1 MDFSRTRGVSFTAP
15 RRVFTAPVQQ
25 PAIAPPRPSSSSSA
39 SQPTGGLVDTL
50 YDHPNVKIVSFSA
63 GSQFLAIG
71 SKGTGPDIEPGS
83 LSWSSQLE
91 RTIAVGPFRIYRA
104 PGSVA
109 FLSCG
114 SALQPILKKS
124 QVWCVDEESSKFV
137 LQIRRPQYWRIE
149 VPVEDPED
157 QRRAEVLREV
167 LDQILQFEKT
177 PCPFARSFTVEL
189 PESAPVK
196 LKPWTPARRSSAC
209 LPVRPVTPVEIAHIH
224 RGPPRGSICLGDLSL
239 SEQGKYLESP
249 LEEDSREQETQRQGH
264 EDSPVGEPSG
274 NALRP
279 SPLKIKKTE
288 EKGLNTPPQLTV
300 VTPPHSHT
308 KKTNTPRAASPKRA
322 NFQSP
327 ANSLESFHSPDS
339 WPSSTLPLSPPLSS
353 PGSPRSSLP
362 LRTSLQNL
370 THDTPTTPVTAPS
383 NNLTATTKAFH
394 SWSTT
399 TSESEKT
406 ENSEETTLSSNVSE
420 LECSPK
426 SKVPAPRQQSIP
438 SIIHSVPEEAIEDE
452 PEYESFPPAFTTPT
466 PTISIS
472 PSPSTTTTTTPTQQ
486 QHRPAIRRATTSSSL
501 SPNRRALSPLPPA
514 ADLFTPRS
522 TLTSS
527 PPSNRQMR
535 SLPMM
540 VVQKTCEILMSPPS
554 HLISLMLKIA
564 ARILAGEWKGLIF
577 GWGEKGERLEVEWDY
592 SDDDNNEHL
601 HPQQRMKT
609 RARGWSTLTT
619 VNNSSNEN
627 ERVDDWWLK
636 RKKSRDRM
644 AGTFPESDD
653 DDDDDEE
660 IDPLEMV
667 GKNQRVK
674 ALSGGGG
681 GGSDD
686 DGAASSGVD

>member
-1 MDFSRTRGVSFTAP
+1 MDSSRPRGASFTAP

-25 PAIAPPRPSSSSSA
+25 PAIARPQSSSSSSS
-39 SQPTGGLVDTL
+39 SQPAGGLVDTL

-71 SKGTGPDIEPGS
+71 SKGTGLDIEPGS

-149 VPVEDPED
+149 MPVEDAED

-167 LDQILQFEKT
+167 FDQILQFEKT

-189 PESAPVK
+189 PESTPVK

-249 LEEDSREQETQRQGH
+249 LEEEPRAQKAQHQAHDG
-264 EDSPVGEPSG
+264 SPVGEPTG

-279 SPLKIKKTE
+279 PPIKIRKVE
-288 EKGLNTPPQLTV
+288 EKGPVTPPQLTV
-300 VTPPHSHT
+300 VTPPSSHT
-308 KKTNTPRAASPKRA
+308 KKAYTPRAASPKRA

-327 ANSLESFHSPDS
+327 ANSLDSFHSPDS
-339 WPSSTLPLSPPLSS
+339 WPSATLPLSPPLSS
-353 PGSPRSSLP
+353 PGSPRSSMP
-362 LRTSLQNL
+362 PRTSLQNL
-370 THDTPTTPVTAPS
+370 NLDTPITPVAAPN
-383 NNLTATTKAFH
+383 NNLAATAKVSQT
-394 SWSTT
+394 WSATC
-399 TSESEKT
+399 ESAGT
-406 ENSEETTLSSNVSE
+406 EHSEETSLFSIPD

-452 PEYESFPPAFTTPT
+452 PASELFPTVFTTPT

-472 PSPSTTTTTTPTQQ
+472 PSPSSITITTPNPQQ
-486 QHRPAIRRATTSSSL
+486 RRPGIRRATTSSSL

-522 TLTSS
+522 TLASS
-527 PPSNRQMR
+527 PPPNRQMR
-535 SLPMM
+535 SLPMT

-592 SDDDNNEHL
+592 SDDDNEHL
-601 HPQQRMKT
+601 HPHQRRKANGQG
-609 RARGWSTLTT
+609 RARGWSTLT
-619 VNNSSNEN
+619 VNNNEH

-653 DDDDDEE
+653 EDV
-660 IDPLEMV
+660 DPLEM

-674 ALSGGGG
+674 ALNGS
-681 GGSDD
+681 SDD
-686 DGAASSGVD
+686 DEGGATSSGVD

>member
-1 MDFSRTRGVSFTAP
+1 MDSSRIRGASFTAP
-15 RRVFTAPVQQ
+15 RRVFTAPAQQ

-39 SQPTGGLVDTL
+39 QPTSGLVDTL

-71 SKGTGPDIEPGS
+71 SKGMGPDIEPGS

-167 LDQILQFEKT
+167 FDQILQFEKT

-189 PESAPVK
+189 PEHTPVK

-209 LPVRPVTPVEIAHIH
+209 FPVRPVTPVEIAHIH
-224 RGPPRGSICLGDLSL
+224 RGPPRGSICLGELSL

-249 LEEDSREQETQRQGH
+249 LEEDPREQETQRQAHDG
-264 EDSPVGEPSG
+264 SPVGEPSG

-279 SPLKIKKTE
+279 SPIEIKKTE
-288 EKGLNTPPQLTV
+288 EKGPVTPPQLTV
-300 VTPPHSHT
+300 VTPPSSHT
-308 KKTNTPRAASPKRA
+308 KKPNRPRAESPKRA
-322 NFQSP
+322 DFQSP
-327 ANSLESFHSPDS
+327 ADSLDSFHSPDS
-339 WPSSTLPLSPPLSS
+339 WPSTTLPLSPPISS

-362 LRTSLQNL
+362 LRTSLRNL
-370 THDTPTTPVTAPS
+370 NLDTPVTPVAAP
-383 NNLTATTKAFH
+383 NNKLTATAKT
-394 SWSTT
+394 SQTWSAT
-399 TSESEKT
+399 TSESAET
-406 ENSEETTLSSNVSE
+406 EHSEETTLSSSISE

-426 SKVPAPRQQSIP
+426 SKAPTQKQQSIP

-452 PEYESFPPAFTTPT
+452 SESEPFPTDHTTPT
-466 PTISIS
+466 PTIFVS
-472 PSPSTTTTTTPTQQ
+472 PSPSSTTISTAPNQQ
-486 QHRPAIRRATTSSSL
+486 QRRPAIRRATTSSSL

-527 PPSNRQMR
+527 PPSNRQLR
-535 SLPMM
+535 SLPLT
-540 VVQKTCEILMSPPS
+540 VIQKTCEILMSPPS
-554 HLISLMLKIA
+554 HLIALMLKIA
-564 ARILAGEWKGLIF
+564 ARIMAGEWKGLIF
-577 GWGEKGERLEVEWDY
+577 GWGEKGEKLEVEWDY
-592 SDDDNNEHL
+592 SDDDDHV
-601 HPQQRMKT
+601 HPQQRKRNSGQG
-609 RARGWSTLTT
+609 RARGWSTLT
-619 VNNSSNEN
+619 VNNNNEN

-653 DDDDDEE
+653 EE
-660 IDPLEMV
+660 VDPLENV
-667 GKNQRVK
+667 GGKYHRVK
-674 ALSGGGG
+674 TLSGGSEDDEGG
-681 GGSDD
+681 
-686 DGAASSGVD
+686 ATSSGVD

>member
-1 MDFSRTRGVSFTAP
+1 MDSSRTRGVSFTAP
-15 RRVFTAPVQQ
+15 RRVFTAPVHQ
-25 PAIAPPRPSSSSSA
+25 PAVAPPRPSSSSSA

-50 YDHPNVKIVSFSA
+50 YDHSNVKIVSFSA

-149 VPVEDPED
+149 VPVKDPED

-167 LDQILQFEKT
+167 FDQILQFEKT
-177 PCPFARSFTVEL
+177 PCPFARSFTVDL

-209 LPVRPVTPVEIAHIH
+209 LPVRPSTPVEIAHIH

-239 SEQGKYLESP
+239 SEQGKYLDST
-249 LEEDSREQETQRQGH
+249 LEENPREHKAKSQAH
-264 EDSPVGEPSG
+264 EGSPVGEASG

-279 SPLKIKKTE
+279 SPLEIKKTE
-288 EKGLNTPPQLTV
+288 EKGPVTPPQLTV
-300 VTPPHSHT
+300 VTPPPSNP
-308 KKTNTPRAASPKRA
+308 KKTRTPREVSPKSA
-322 NFQSP
+322 SFQSP
-327 ANSLESFHSPDS
+327 ENSQDSFRSPDS
-339 WPSSTLPLSPPLSS
+339 WASHSLPLSPPLSS

-362 LRTSLQNL
+362 FRTSLQNSCL
-370 THDTPTTPVTAPS
+370 DTPTTPVVAPS
-383 NNLTATTKAFH
+383 NNLTTAAKASQ
-394 SWSTT
+394 SWSIS
-399 TSESEKT
+399 TSESGRT
-406 ENSEETTLSSNVSE
+406 ENSEEATLSSSISE

-426 SKVPAPRQQSIP
+426 SKAPAPRQQSIP

-452 PEYESFPPAFTTPT
+452 PEYESFPTAFTTPT

-472 PSPSTTTTTTPTQQ
+472 PSPSSTTITTPTQQ
-486 QHRPAIRRATTSSSL
+486 QRRPGIRRATTSSSL
-501 SPNRRALSPLPPA
+501 APDRRALSPLPPA

-577 GWGEKGERLEVEWDY
+577 GWGEKGERLEVEWDW
-592 SDDDNNEHL
+592 SDDDIS
-601 HPQQRMKT
+601 PQQQQRKKTTGT
-609 RARGWSTLTT
+609 RARGWSTLK
-619 VNNSSNEN
+619 VNNSNGNNAN

-653 DDDDDEE
+653 DEE
-660 IDPLEMV
+660 EGVDPLEV
-667 GKNQRVK
+667 KNRKVK
-674 ALSGGGG
+674 ALSGGE
-681 GGSDD
+681 DED
-686 DGAASSGVD
+686 AMSSGVD

>member
-1 MDFSRTRGVSFTAP
+1 MDFSRTRGASFTAP

-25 PAIAPPRPSSSSSA
+25 PPPQPSSSSSSS
-39 SQPTGGLVDTL
+39 SQPSGGLVDTL

-63 GSQFLAIG
+63 GTQFLAIG

-137 LQIRRPQYWRIE
+137 LQIRKPQYWRIE
-149 VPVEDPED
+149 VPVDDPED

-167 LDQILQFEKT
+167 FDQILQFEKT
-177 PCPFARSFTVEL
+177 PCPFARSFTVDL

-209 LPVRPVTPVEIAHIH
+209 LPVRPVTPVEIAHVH

-239 SEQGKYLESP
+239 SEQGKHLESFP
-249 LEEDSREQETQRQGH
+249 EDDPRH
-264 EDSPVGEPSG
+264 E
-274 NALRP
+274 R
-279 SPLKIKKTE
+279 
-288 EKGLNTPPQLTV
+288 
-300 VTPPHSHT
+300 
-308 KKTNTPRAASPKRA
+308 
-322 NFQSP
+322 
-327 ANSLESFHSPDS
+327 ESFHSPDPWQS
-339 WPSSTLPLSPPLSS
+339 NTLPLSPPLSS

-362 LRTSLQNL
+362 LRTRLQNL
-370 THDTPTTPVTAPS
+370 TVDTPITPVVAPNGSLVATAKPS
-383 NNLTATTKAFH
+383 Q

-399 TSESEKT
+399 TSESGKT
-406 ENSEETTLSSNVSE
+406 ENSEETTLSSSVSE

-426 SKVPAPRQQSIP
+426 SKVPASRQQSIP
-438 SIIHSVPEEAIEDE
+438 SIIHPVPEEAIEDE
-452 PEYESFPPAFTTPT
+452 PESEPFPSAFTTPT
-466 PTISIS
+466 PIISIS
-472 PSPSTTTTTTPTQQ
+472 PSPSSTTPTQQ
-486 QHRPAIRRATTSSSL
+486 QQRRPAIRRATTSSSL
-501 SPNRRALSPLPPA
+501 SPNRRVLSPLPPA

-527 PPSNRQMR
+527 SPPGNRQMR
-535 SLPMM
+535 SLPMI

-554 HLISLMLKIA
+554 HLLSLMLKIA

-592 SDDDNNEHL
+592 SDDDEHL
-601 HPQQRMKT
+601 IAQQRNKG
-609 RARGWSTLTT
+609 RARGWSTVT
-619 VNNSSNEN
+619 VSTNNEN
-627 ERVDDWWLK
+627 ERVDEWWLK

-653 DDDDDEE
+653 DDEGDEDV
-660 IDPLEMV
+660 DPLETTV
-667 GKNQRVK
+667 GKNHQRVK
-674 ALSGGGG
+674 ALRGGGG
-681 GGSDD
+681 GGEDEEVG
-686 DGAASSGVD
+686 GATGSGVD